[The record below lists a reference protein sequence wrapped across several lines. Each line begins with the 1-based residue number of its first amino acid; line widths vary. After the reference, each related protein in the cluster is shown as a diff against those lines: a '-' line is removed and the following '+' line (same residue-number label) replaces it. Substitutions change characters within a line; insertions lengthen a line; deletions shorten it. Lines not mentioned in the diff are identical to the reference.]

1 MEKFQRGKGNGL
13 TDLITSFWQTYNT
26 LIYTIFVHG
35 MLALSIY
42 ITLACGQ
49 LSLGNAAFMGIGAY
63 TSALLTMKMNAP
75 FGLSL
80 IAGGMMPAAVAL
92 IIGIPTLRLSGVYL
106 AMATL
111 GFGEVVRVAF
121 LNMSITGGSLG
132 LNGVPLKT
140 ELWHLVLV
148 IGIFIYFFIRLR
160 DSRFG
165 RILEAINEDEVVAS
179 VMGIKT
185 TYFKVWAFTIG
196 AFIAGVAGGL
206 NAHFTFFISPREYG
220 FEPAVDIL
228 TFAILGGTRTLW
240 GPLAGS
246 TVLTTLPELF
256 RFLGPYRLA
265 VNGLILLLVVL
276 YLPNG
281 IVSKETFKNIKKIF
295 NGSGCLN

>member
-1 MEKFQRGKGNGL
+1 MNES
-13 TDLITSFWQTYNT
+13 LISFWQTYNT
-26 LIYTIFVHG
+26 LLYTVFVHG

-63 TSALLTMKMNAP
+63 TAALLTMKLHAP
-75 FGLSL
+75 FWMVLL
-80 IAGGMMPAAVAL
+80 AGGSLPAAVAL

-111 GFGEVVRVAF
+111 GFGEVVRVM
-121 LNMSITGGSLG
+121 LINMSITGGSLG
-132 LNGVPLKT
+132 LNGVPPKT
-140 ELWHLVLV
+140 QLWHLTL
-148 IGIFIYFFIRLR
+148 IMGMLIYFFLKLR

-165 RILEAINEDEVVAS
+165 RALEAINEDEVAAS

-185 TYFKVWAFTIG
+185 VWFKVWAFVIG

-206 NAHFTFFISPREYG
+206 NAHFTFFLSPREYG
-220 FEPAVDIL
+220 FEFAVDIL
-228 TFAILGGTRTLW
+228 TFAVLGGTGTFW

-246 TVLTTLPELF
+246 TILTILPEML
-256 RFLGPYRLA
+256 RFMGSYRLA
-265 VNGLILLLVVL
+265 INGLILILVVI

-281 IVSKETFKNIKKIF
+281 IVRVKKK
-295 NGSGCLN
+295 G

>member
-1 MEKFQRGKGNGL
+1 MPEYL
-13 TDLITSFWQTYNT
+13 TSFWQTYNT
-26 LIYTIFVHG
+26 LFYTIFVHG
-35 MLALSIY
+35 MLGLSIY

-63 TSALLTMKMNAP
+63 TAALLTIHMGLP

-80 IAGGMMPAAVAL
+80 IFGGILPAVVAL

-111 GFGEVVRVAF
+111 GFGEVVRVVF
-121 LNMSITGGSLG
+121 LNMEITGGSLG
-132 LNGVPLKT
+132 LNGIPLKT
-140 ELWHLVLV
+140 ELWHLFIVM
-148 IGIFIYFFIRLR
+148 GILIYFFIKLKN
-160 DSRFG
+160 SRFG
-165 RILEAINEDEVVAS
+165 RILEAINEDEVAAS

-185 TYFKVWAFTIG
+185 TYFKVWAFAIG

-206 NAHFTFFISPREYG
+206 NAHFTFFVSPREYG

-228 TFAILGGTRTLW
+228 TFAILGGTRTFW
-240 GPLAGS
+240 GPLVGS
-246 TVLTTLPELF
+246 TILTILPEML

-265 VNGLILLLVVL
+265 LNGIILLLVVL

-281 IVSKETFKNIKKIF
+281 IVNKDTFDNLKRLFKEKRRNA
-295 NGSGCLN
+295 

>member
-1 MEKFQRGKGNGL
+1 MPE
-13 TDLITSFWQTYNT
+13 LITSFWQTYNT
-26 LIYTIFVHG
+26 LFYTVFVHG

-63 TSALLTMKMNAP
+63 TAALLTMKAGAP
-75 FGLSL
+75 FGISL
-80 IAGGMMPAAVAL
+80 IAGGVLPAVVAL

-111 GFGEVVRVAF
+111 GFGEVVRVIF
-121 LNMSITGGSLG
+121 LNMEITGGSLG

-140 ELWHLVLV
+140 ELWHLLLV
-148 IGIFIYFFIRLR
+148 MGILIYFFIKLR
-160 DSRFG
+160 NSRFG
-165 RILEAINEDEVVAS
+165 RILEAINEDEVAAS
-179 VMGIKT
+179 VMGIRT

-228 TFAILGGTRTLW
+228 TFAVLGGTRTLW

-246 TVLTTLPELF
+246 AILSILPELL

-265 VNGLILLLVVL
+265 LNGIILVLVVL

-281 IVSKETFKNIKKIF
+281 IVNRDTFTNLKKFFKKERNA
-295 NGSGCLN
+295 